1 MKRTWTRSIFVFVVA
16 LAFFAGLA
24 TFCVRLV
31 MNNQSWVQQP
41 YNGHTAGSGGLAMAG
56 KIYDRNGTVLAYTED
71 GERKYHEDYTTRCS
85 LLHVV
90 GDNSLNISTAIQSL
104 YRTQLTGFNYIWGL
118 GMPESLKEGSDIR
131 ITIDADI
138 NKAAQ
143 EALGDRE
150 GAVVLYN
157 YETGELLCSVSNK
170 TYDPADPPEIT
181 EENEDQYDGVYLD
194 HAISSDYTPG
204 SVFKL
209 VTAAAA
215 LEYID
220 DIEEQTFTCT
230 GSIDVLG
237 NPINCHSYHGELTF
251 EEALSQSCN
260 VAFAEIALQV
270 GAEHMQETAEKMGF
284 NSNFYISDVPTS
296 ITHYDV
302 TEADDNQLAW
312 SGIGQFTD
320 LANPMQMAI
329 ICGAIANGGVPVIP
343 YLVEDDSSI
352 FDQLGLSSS
361 GGQLGDRMMDEDVA
375 QRLGEMMRYTVE
387 THYGDQ
393 NFAGLP
399 ACAKSGTAEV
409 GEGEPNAW
417 LTGYIDSEDYPLAFA
432 IVVEHGGWGLDTTT
446 PIISQVLEAAVLSMD
461 AESQATESAE

>member
-1 MKRTWTRSIFVFVVA
+1 MKRTWTRSILVYIFA

-90 GDNSLNISTAIQSL
+90 GDNSLNISTAVQSL

-118 GMPESLKEGSDIR
+118 GMPESLKEGNDINL
-131 ITIDADI
+131 TIDADV
-138 NKAAQ
+138 NRAAQ
-143 EALGDRE
+143 EAMGDKE
-150 GAVVLYN
+150 GAVVVYN
-157 YETGELLCSVSNK
+157 YKTGELLCSVSNK
-170 TYDPADPPEIT
+170 TYDPANPPEIT
-181 EENEDQYDGVYLD
+181 EENEDQYEGVYLD

-204 SVFKL
+204 SIFKL

-220 DIEEQTFTCT
+220 DIETQTFHCD
-230 GSIDVLG
+230 GSVDVLG
-237 NPINCHSYHGELTF
+237 NPINCHSVHGDLSF

-260 VAFAEIALQV
+260 VAFAEITLQV

-296 ITHYDV
+296 VSHYDV

-312 SGIGQFTD
+312 SGIGQFTN

-329 ICGAIANGGVPVIP
+329 ISGAIANGGQPVIP
-343 YLVEDDSSI
+343 YLVKEDSSL
-352 FDQLGLSSS
+352 FGQLGLSSGS
-361 GGQLGDRMMDEDVA
+361 GQTGDRMMSEEVA
-375 QRLGEMMRYTVE
+375 QKLGEMMRYTVE
-387 THYGDQ
+387 THYGDY

-399 ACAKSGTAEV
+399 ACAKTGTAEV

-417 LTGYIDSEDYPLAFA
+417 VTGYIDSEEYPLAFA
-432 IVVEHGGWGLDTTT
+432 VVVEHGGWGFGTTS
-446 PIISQVLEAAVLSMD
+446 PIISAVLEAATLSLD
-461 AESQATESAE
+461 ADAQ

>member
-1 MKRTWTRSIFVFVVA
+1 MKRTWTRSILVYIVA

-24 TFCVRLV
+24 TFCARLV
-31 MNNQSWVQQP
+31 LNNEAWVQQP

-71 GERKYHEDYTTRCS
+71 GERKYHDDYLTRCS

-118 GMPESLKEGSDIR
+118 GMPESLKQGNDINL
-131 ITIDADI
+131 TIDADI
-138 NKAAQ
+138 NRAAQ
-143 EALGDRE
+143 EAMGDQE
-150 GAVVLYN
+150 GAVVVYN
-157 YETGELLCSVSNK
+157 YKTGELLCSVSNK

-181 EENEDQYDGVYLD
+181 EENEEEYDGVYLD
-194 HAISSDYTPG
+194 HAISSQYTPG

-220 DIEEQTFTCT
+220 DIKEQTFHCS
-230 GSIDVLG
+230 GSVEILG
-237 NPINCHSYHGELTF
+237 NDVNCHSVHGDISF

-270 GAEHMQETAEKMGF
+270 GAEHMQEVAEKMGF
-284 NSNFYISDVPTS
+284 NSNFLISDVPTAVS
-296 ITHYDV
+296 HYDV
-302 TEADDNQLAW
+302 TGADDNQLAW
-312 SGIGQFTD
+312 SGIGQYTD

-329 ICGAIANGGVPVIP
+329 ICGAIANGGQPVIP
-343 YLVEDDSSI
+343 YLVEESSSI
-352 FDQLGLSSS
+352 FDQLGLSS
-361 GGQLGDRMMDEDVA
+361 GGGELGDRMMPEEVA
-375 QRLGEMMRYTVE
+375 EELGSMMRYTVE
-387 THYGDQ
+387 THYGDDT
-393 NFAGLP
+393 FAGLP

-417 LTGYIDSEDYPLAFA
+417 IVGYIDSEEYPLAFA
-432 IVVEHGGWGLDTTT
+432 VVVEHGGWGLGTTS
-446 PIISQVLEAAVLSMD
+446 PIIDATLEAAILSLD
-461 AESQATESAE
+461 ADAQ

>member
-1 MKRTWTRSIFVFVVA
+1 MKRTWTRSILVYIFA

-118 GMPESLKEGSDIR
+118 GMPESLKEGNDINL
-131 ITIDADI
+131 TIDADV
-138 NKAAQ
+138 NRVAQ
-143 EALGDRE
+143 EAMGDKE
-150 GAVVLYN
+150 GAVVVYN
-157 YETGELLCSVSNK
+157 YKTGELLCSVSNK
-170 TYDPADPPEIT
+170 TYDPANPPEIT
-181 EENEDQYDGVYLD
+181 EENEDQYEGVYLD

-204 SVFKL
+204 SIFKL

-220 DIEEQTFTCT
+220 DIENQTFHCD

-237 NPINCHSYHGELTF
+237 NPINCHSVHGDLGF

-260 VAFAEIALQV
+260 VAFAEITLQV

-296 ITHYDV
+296 VSHYDV

-329 ICGAIANGGVPVIP
+329 ISGAIANGGQPVIP
-343 YLVEDDSSI
+343 YLVKEDSSL
-352 FDQLGLSSS
+352 FGQLGLSSEN
-361 GGQLGDRMMDEDVA
+361 GQLGDRMMSEEVA
-375 QRLGEMMRYTVE
+375 QKLGEMMRYTVE
-387 THYGDQ
+387 THYGDYS
-393 NFAGLP
+393 FAGLP
-399 ACAKSGTAEV
+399 ACAKTGTAEV

-417 LTGYIDSEDYPLAFA
+417 VTGYIDSEEYPLAFA
-432 IVVEHGGWGLDTTT
+432 VVVEHGGWGFGTTS
-446 PIISQVLEAAVLSMD
+446 PIISAVLEAATLSID
-461 AESQATESAE
+461 ADAQ

>member
-1 MKRTWTRSIFVFVVA
+1 MKRTWTRSILVYIFA

-118 GMPESLKEGSDIR
+118 GMPESLKEGNDINL
-131 ITIDADI
+131 TIDADV
-138 NKAAQ
+138 NRVAQ
-143 EALGDRE
+143 EAMGDKE
-150 GAVVLYN
+150 GAVVVYN
-157 YETGELLCSVSNK
+157 YKTGELLCSVSNK
-170 TYDPADPPEIT
+170 TYDPANPPKIT
-181 EENEDQYDGVYLD
+181 EENEDQYEGVYLD

-204 SVFKL
+204 SIFKL

-220 DIEEQTFTCT
+220 DIETQTFHCD

-237 NPINCHSYHGELTF
+237 NPINCHSVHGDLGF

-260 VAFAEIALQV
+260 VAFAEITLQV

-296 ITHYDV
+296 VSHYDV

-329 ICGAIANGGVPVIP
+329 ISGAIANGGQPVIP
-343 YLVEDDSSI
+343 YLVKEDSSL
-352 FDQLGLSSS
+352 FGQLGLSSEN
-361 GGQLGDRMMDEDVA
+361 GQLGDRMMSEEVA
-375 QRLGEMMRYTVE
+375 QKLGERMRYTVE
-387 THYGDQ
+387 THYGDYS
-393 NFAGLP
+393 FGGLP
-399 ACAKSGTAEV
+399 ACAKTGTAEV

-417 LTGYIDSEDYPLAFA
+417 VTGYIDSEEYPLAFA
-432 IVVEHGGWGLDTTT
+432 VVVEHGGWGFGTTS
-446 PIISQVLEAAVLSMD
+446 PIISAVLEAATLSLD
-461 AESQATESAE
+461 ADAQ